1 MANLGRVVRVMEIL
15 PVTVSESVAERETPP
30 VAAPQEVVVEET
42 AVVEARETVNV

>member
-15 PVTVSESVAERETPP
+15 PVTVSENVSAKETQA
-30 VAAPQEVVVEET
+30 VSAPQEVVVEET